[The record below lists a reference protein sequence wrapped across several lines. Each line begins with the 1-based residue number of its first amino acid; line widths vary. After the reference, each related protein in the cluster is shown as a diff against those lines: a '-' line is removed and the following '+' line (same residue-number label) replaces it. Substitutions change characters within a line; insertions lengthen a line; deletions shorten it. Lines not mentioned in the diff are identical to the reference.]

1 MVRWSVVMLVV
12 LVELGRTRNFVTT
25 LRGIRPCQCSVGI
38 NGTVLN
44 NVNASPQVLAT
55 SSLEK
60 VKALADVFRPYGIKV
75 YLSVNFASPIQLGR
89 VGYGRSVG
97 QGGHPVVE
105 AEMKEIYTLIPDFGG
120 FW

>member
-1 MVRWSVVMLVV
+1 
-12 LVELGRTRNFVTT
+12 
-25 LRGIRPCQCSVGI
+25 VGI

-75 YLSVNFASPIQLGR
+75 YLSVNFASPIQLGKLDTADPLDKEVIR
-89 VGYGRSVG
+89 WWRRKV
-97 QGGHPVVE
+97 
-105 AEMKEIYTLIPDFGG
+105 KEIYTLIPDFGG
-120 FW
+120 FLVRPIRRGSRDHVISGVLMPRERICWRMR